1 MMEAKQ
7 LNLFKGYHFPMKI
20 YWDNYNNG
28 GFTQLSLDLTS
39 NCNYRCDW
47 CFNKHLINKK
57 TDSLSLK
64 EKEKILKEA
73 VKLGAKTLVFPGTGE
88 PTLDPDFYPL
98 VEIAHKLGLI
108 TVVYTNLTGN
118 INPGKIKFLFDKN
131 VSIGLKLD
139 SLKPDYFVKRYHVD
153 KSIFDKFQLNLK
165 SVLKIYKNT
174 EKIKGNHKI
183 YRVIANMVLT
193 EENKFE
199 IETLSKFCKS
209 ENLPLFVRPVKPV
222 NWAKQNFALWKKIG
236 KKISKGIAI
245 NKDGK
250 STINPDEALSGA
262 LLPFGN
268 YKGSALAL
276 AVEILTKTM
285 FNVDIHDEKKAGRG
299 YLFIFFN
306 PSVFTNINKFKSN
319 AGFIGNIP
327 CTVPKDTAKASIS
340 VCSTNF
346 LALLTSV

>member
-118 INPGKIKFLFDKN
+118 INPEWI
-131 VSIGLKLD
+131 
-139 SLKPDYFVKRYHVD
+139 
-153 KSIFDKFQLNLK
+153 
-165 SVLKIYKNT
+165 
-174 EKIKGNHKI
+174 
-183 YRVIANMVLT
+183 
-193 EENKFE
+193 
-199 IETLSKFCKS
+199 
-209 ENLPLFVRPVKPV
+209 
-222 NWAKQNFALWKKIG
+222 
-236 KKISKGIAI
+236 
-245 NKDGK
+245 
-250 STINPDEALSGA
+250 
-262 LLPFGN
+262 
-268 YKGSALAL
+268 
-276 AVEILTKTM
+276 
-285 FNVDIHDEKKAGRG
+285 
-299 YLFIFFN
+299 
-306 PSVFTNINKFKSN
+306 
-319 AGFIGNIP
+319 
-327 CTVPKDTAKASIS
+327 
-340 VCSTNF
+340 
-346 LALLTSV
+346 